1 MTAISKET
9 SREAGT
15 TARLRPPYGS
25 VLDLIGETPV
35 VELTRFDTGHCR
47 LFIKLESQNPGG
59 SIKDRIALSMIADAE
74 RYGRLAPG
82 GTIVEATAG
91 NTGLGLAQV
100 GIPKGYH
107 IILVVP
113 DKMSR
118 EKIQHLRAL
127 GAEVRMTRSDVGKG
141 HPEYYQDMAEKIATE
156 MPGAFYVNQFAN
168 PSNPAAHETTT
179 GPEIWQQLGQDVDA
193 VVVGVGSG
201 GTLTGLG
208 RFFAKVSPKTEMVLA
223 DPVGSVLAPL
233 VKTGKMI
240 EPGSWTVEGIGED
253 FVPPNCDLSLVRKA
267 YSISDKHSMLAVRD
281 LLSREGILAG
291 SSSGTLLSAA
301 LRYCRE
307 QTTAKRV
314 VTFVCD
320 SGNKYLSKVFDDF
333 WLAEQGLSEREQHGD
348 LSDLVARSHREGG
361 TVYVGPDDT
370 LLTAY
375 GRMRRAD
382 VSQLPVLDDGKLVG
396 IIDESDILE
405 KVEGS
410 YEGRWDRFNAP
421 VNSAMSS
428 ELHTLQAKQSLD
440 ALLPVFERGEVAIV
454 FDGDEFVGLITRVD
468 LINHLRRNNHP
479 RRAQ

>member
-1 MTAISKET
+1 MTALAKDKIEQPS
-9 SREAGT
+9 A

-35 VELTRFDTGHCR
+35 VELRQFDTGRCR

-100 GIPKGYH
+100 GIPKGYN
-107 IILVVP
+107 IVLVVP

-141 HPEYYQDMAEKIATE
+141 HPEYYQDMAEKIAAE
-156 MPGAFYVNQFAN
+156 IPGAFYVNQFAN
-168 PSNPAAHETTT
+168 PANPAAHETTT
-179 GPEIWQQLGQDVDA
+179 GPEIWKQLDEDVDA

-201 GTLTGLG
+201 GTLTGVG
-208 RFFAKVSPKTEMVLA
+208 RYFAKVSPKTEMVLA

-233 VKTGKMI
+233 IKTGKM
-240 EPGSWTVEGIGED
+240 EEAGSWTVEGIGED
-253 FVPPNCDLSLVRKA
+253 FVPPNADLSLVKKA
-267 YSISDKHSMLAVRD
+267 YSITDKQSMLAVRD

-291 SSSGTLLSAA
+291 SSTGTLLAAA

-307 QTTAKRV
+307 QTVPKRV

-320 SGNKYLSKVFDDF
+320 SGNKYLSKVFNDYWMMD
-333 WLAEQGLSEREQHGD
+333 QGFIKREQFGD
-348 LSDLVARSHREGG
+348 LRDLITRRHDENA
-361 TVYVGPDDT
+361 TVTIGPDDK
-370 LLTAY
+370 LMTAY
-375 GRMRRAD
+375 ARMKLYD
-382 VSQLPVLDDGKLVG
+382 ISQLPVLENGNVIGL
-396 IIDESDILE
+396 IDEWDLLSAAREDPARFKEPVRFAMTQRLE
-405 KVEGS
+405 
-410 YEGRWDRFNAP
+410 
-421 VNSAMSS
+421 
-428 ELHTLQAKQSLD
+428 T
-440 ALLPVFERGEVAIV
+440 
-454 FDGDEFVGLITRVD
+454 VGLKTSIPRLLETFNKGHVALVIENGKFYGLVTRMDV
-468 LINHLRRNNHP
+468 LNHLRN
-479 RRAQ
+479 RAP

>member
-1 MTAISKET
+1 MT
-9 SREAGT
+9 
-15 TARLRPPYGS
+15 RLREPYSS
-25 VLDLIGETPV
+25 VLELIGETPV
-35 VELTRFDTGHCR
+35 VELTKFDTGRCR
-47 LFIKLESQNPGG
+47 LFVKLESQNPGG

-100 GIPKGYH
+100 GIPKGYR

-127 GAEVRMTRSDVGKG
+127 GAEVRLTRSDVGKG
-141 HPEYYQDMAEKIATE
+141 HPEYYQDMAEKIAAE
-156 MPGAFYVNQFAN
+156 IPGAFYVNQFAN
-168 PSNPAAHETTT
+168 PANPLAHETTT
-179 GPEIWQQLGQDVDA
+179 GPEIWQQLGKDVDA

-208 RFFAKVSPKTEMVLA
+208 RFFRQISPKTEMVLA

-233 VKTGKMI
+233 IKTGKM
-240 EPGSWTVEGIGED
+240 EEAGSWTVEGIGED
-253 FVPPNCDLSLVRKA
+253 FVPPNADLSLVKKA
-267 YSISDKHSMLAVRD
+267 YSIPDKQSMLAVRD

-291 SSSGTLLSAA
+291 SSSGTLLAAA

-307 QTTAKRV
+307 QKTAKRV
-314 VTFVCD
+314 VTLVCD

-333 WLAEQGLSEREQHGD
+333 WLAEQGLAEREQHGD

-361 TVYVGPDDT
+361 TVFVGPEDT

-375 GRMRRAD
+375 GRMRRVD
-382 VSQLPVLDDGKLVG
+382 VSQLPVLDNGKLVG
-396 IIDESDILE
+396 IIDESDILSV
-405 KVEGS
+405 VEGP
-410 YEGRWDRFNAP
+410 YDGRWDRFNAP
-421 VNSAMSS
+421 VRSAMTS
-428 ELHTLQAKQSLD
+428 ELHTLQASQTLD
-440 ALLPVFERGEVAIV
+440 ALLPVFERNEVAIV
-454 FDGDEFVGLITRVD
+454 FDKDEFVGLITRID
-468 LINHLRRNNHP
+468 LINHLRRSK
-479 RRAQ
+479 